1 MNSGDLFPTLCT
13 HFNAS
18 PGKKNEAHVDCPFC
32 GSKAGNQVNPH
43 ASFSPKGFKCFSCG
57 TGKSLKALWEHIGH
71 PEYKTPDVPI
81 KPLPEAKKTPF
92 KLSLDQ
98 YKRDYLTSDVIGH
111 WQNYKPLP
119 DMAIKAYQLGYGIL
133 PRSSCKHNRL
143 IVPVFG
149 RDGQIVHLRGRRI
162 DCQCESKWTVSGG
175 WSMESL
181 EPYNSQCVK
190 PIVLIVENPIDAL
203 MISSGSFYVP
213 IIRLILPLL
222 VRDSIW
228 QVDSWVKNWA
238 RYDYPISAIATFSVA
253 YWREDWS
260 DYLKD
265 ASQIIV
271 AYDNDLPGN
280 GGSVN
285 RDRFIADWRRD
296 IPDRPIPKASGVTL
310 VNRLRHEGLPATLL
324 DWGNRP
330 AKFDIGSLLT
340 EQR

>member
-1 MNSGDLFPTLCT
+1 MNNDQLFPLLCT

-32 GSKAGNQVNPH
+32 GSKAGNQINPH

-71 PEYKTPDVPI
+71 PAYKTPDVPI

-98 YKRDYLTSDVIGH
+98 YQRDYYLTPDVVSH
-111 WQNYKPLP
+111 WQAYKPIP
-119 DMAIKAYQLGYGIL
+119 EATIRDYQLGYGVL
-133 PRSSCKHNRL
+133 PRSACKHPRL
-143 IVPVFG
+143 IVPIFG
-149 RDGQIVHLRGRRI
+149 RDGQIVHLRGRRVGC
-162 DCQCESKWTVSGG
+162 DCESKWTVSGG

-203 MISSGSFYVP
+203 MISSVRFHQPV
-213 IIRLILPLL
+213 IRLLLPGTMNTSVHHLCEW
-222 VRDSIW
+222 RENMRS
-228 QVDSWVKNWA
+228 
-238 RYDYPISAIATFSVA
+238 DYPISAIATFSVA
-253 YWREDWS
+253 YWREGWS
-260 DYLKD
+260 DYLEN

-285 RDRFIADWRRD
+285 RDRFIAEWRRD
-296 IPDRPIPKASGVTL
+296 IPNRPIPKASGVTL

-330 AKFDIGSLLT
+330 VKFDIGSLLT
-340 EQR
+340 KQ